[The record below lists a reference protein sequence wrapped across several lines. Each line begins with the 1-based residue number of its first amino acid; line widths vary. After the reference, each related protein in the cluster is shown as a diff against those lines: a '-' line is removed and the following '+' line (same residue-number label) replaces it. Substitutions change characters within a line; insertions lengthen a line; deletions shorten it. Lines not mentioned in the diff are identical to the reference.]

1 MGAMSFANVGCAA
14 AVSEANSR
22 TNDIAIVSTDV
33 RHPAVPHVCSLL
45 MAYSCAAPTVATHVD
60 TFDVADQASRPTA
73 SRPTA
78 TMTMRPT
85 GRISAGRVFLR
96 ITRADR

>member
-14 AVSEANSR
+14 PVSEANSR

-33 RHPAVPHVCSLL
+33 RHPAVPYVCWLL

-60 TFDVADQASRPTA
+60 IFDVADQDSARSR
-73 SRPTA
+73 R
-78 TMTMRPT
+78 
-85 GRISAGRVFLR
+85 AGNARTHSVRLQEACTNFARLR
-96 ITRADR
+96 AAP